1 MVFQQS
7 RHSVVI
13 NDFEEAGWLQM
24 GKLNLLEFIEF
35 LSRAAFVMFRGSEME
50 GLRLEE
56 KVGHLMDRVFYAVLG

>member
-1 MVFQQS
+1 
-7 RHSVVI
+7 
-13 NDFEEAGWLQM
+13 M